1 MPTNRFT
8 RVEEILQTR
17 RVELISNLERRDGIQ
32 IEQAPD
38 ALDAVQNL
46 MQREFAV
53 DQMDRESRLLRQI
66 DEALARIS
74 GGTYGTCAHCDEDI
88 SPKRLVAI
96 PWASLCIRCQ
106 TNADRDGESQRPQTV
121 QPSFEYAAVA

>member
-1 MPTNRFT
+1 MPTNRFKH
-8 RVEEILQTR
+8 VEEVLQSR

-66 DEALARIS
+66 DEALARIA
-74 GGTYGTCAHCDEDI
+74 GGTYGTCAHCEEDI

-106 TNADRDGESQRPQTV
+106 NNADRDRESDRPQAF

>member
-1 MPTNRFT
+1 MPTNRF
-8 RVEEILQTR
+8 RHAEEYLRAR
-17 RVELISNLERRDGIQ
+17 RNELISNLERRDGIQ

-53 DQMDRESRLLRQI
+53 DQIDRDSRLLRQI
-66 DEALARIS
+66 DDALGRIA
-74 GGTYGTCAHCDEDI
+74 GGTYGTCAHCEEEI
-88 SPKRLVAI
+88 GPKRLSAI

-106 TNADRDGESQRPQTV
+106 TNADRDFDRNRPEV
-121 QPSFEYAAVA
+121 FQPSFEHAAAA